1 MTEPATQPSPSAV
14 AEGAWTLDAAAS
26 SVAFHHKSV
35 YGLVT
40 VRGTFPVREGSGHVG
55 ADGAASG
62 TVVVDAAG
70 LDTKHGKRD
79 QHLRSKDFFETERFP
94 AITFTADDV
103 RRVSPDSTEVRVS
116 GRLTVRDTEKPVS
129 FLAHAAGDGGAV
141 VLTAEVNFDR
151 HDYGMGWNQLA
162 MIKGLATLS
171 LSLRFTQDR

>member
-14 AEGAWTLDAAAS
+14 AEGAWILDTAAS
-26 SVAFHHKSV
+26 TVAFHHKSV

-40 VRGTFPVREGSGHVG
+40 VRGTFPVRGGSGHVG

-62 TVVVDAAG
+62 TVLVDAAG

-94 AITFTADDV
+94 VIAFTADDV
-103 RRVSPDSTEVRVS
+103 RRVSPDSTEVQVS
-116 GRLTVRDTEKPVS
+116 GRLTVKEVEKPVS
-129 FLAHAAGDGGAV
+129 FLAHLAGTGGAV
-141 VLTAEVNFDR
+141 LLTAEVTFDR
-151 HDYGMGWNQLA
+151 HDYGMSWNQLG

-171 LSLRFTQDR
+171 LSLRFTQE